1 MLMVGG
7 ILSTAGRAGIGL
19 VADRVGA
26 PAAGFLSH
34 TMSLMGT
41 LCLIGLDLHTSLP
54 LVIGYV
60 LFLFLPLGTRATR
73 VSILV
78 ARIAPPAKFGS
89 VFGWLAVGIDLI
101 VSAAGPAAPAV
112 KNATSTIPIVLATSF
127 YPVEQGLIA
136 SLRHPGGNITGVTHF
151 TPELMAKRVQLL
163 KELLPRASRS
173 PCCGCP
179 ERCRISSCATWRRP
193 PVSSAP
199 SSRWSRCSAG
209 KTSRRRST
217 PRLVVGLR
225 RS

>member
-89 VFGWLAVGIDLI
+89 VFGWLAVGNSLGAALGPL
-101 VSAAGPAAPAV
+101 AAGAIYDSTRSYLAIYVTVAAFVVLALAALAVFVRTAPAR
-112 KNATSTIPIVLATSF
+112 LAS
-127 YPVEQGLIA
+127 
-136 SLRHPGGNITGVTHF
+136 
-151 TPELMAKRVQLL
+151 
-163 KELLPRASRS
+163 
-173 PCCGCP
+173 
-179 ERCRISSCATWRRP
+179 
-193 PVSSAP
+193 
-199 SSRWSRCSAG
+199 
-209 KTSRRRST
+209 
-217 PRLVVGLR
+217 
-225 RS
+225 